1 MKEKKYIQKNL
12 YAKRTK
18 KKPDLSVVVVVLLLL
33 FLLDVVAVLMAVRDV
48 VRLEVA
54 DGGGDDLLVPR
65 GRQRE
70 PQRARARACGGG
82 DEWPA
87 RGRSAQEGE
96 LCVGGGAPGE
106 RREPSGEVAA
116 GEGRHRE
123 SV

>member
-1 MKEKKYIQKNL
+1 MQKEQ
-12 YAKRTK
+12 
-18 KKPDLSVVVVVLLLL
+18 KKPDLSVVVVVVLLL

-96 LCVGGGAPGE
+96 LCMGGGAPGAE
-106 RREPSGEVAA
+106 RGGRGRRGAPSGGGS
-116 GEGRHRE
+116 GEEKRRGRG
-123 SV
+123 